1 MKTWQALACACVLL
15 GIVGCKGGGGGKKA
29 QQQAPAAASVSVSIS
44 TPEIVGESIVGD
56 AGYRAAL
63 NGTWTGSNLGS
74 GQVWLEVS
82 DSAGTFVMP
91 ARQQASGSGFGYTLA
106 LAGGLAEGA
115 RSGNL
120 TVRACKDAQCTQ
132 PYANA
137 SASVG
142 YRVQVRE
149 PVVRV
154 AIATPPLAETV
165 DPGDAATVTFAVGGT
180 WTATYLGSNPVYLQI
195 SDNAGTFVS
204 PAPVVASG
212 DGRFQYTL
220 PIANALPNGPRSGLI
235 TVRACRDA
243 LCTQPYR
250 DATMSIAYQLRI
262 ERIAEWETH
271 QRNAAHDGYVPITLD
286 YRRFRQAWEWQ
297 LPPGTDVIGGI
308 NAVATSDGTVYTST
322 DVYGSLATLYA
333 LDEATGQP
341 RWSQAIGVM
350 PAMNPPAY
358 HDGRVYVSTT
368 GHADTFLWSFDA
380 DDGTFRFKNFYNSQ
394 WGNSLAPTV
403 YDGQVYNTGQWGIYA
418 YDRLSGAD
426 VWQGSVSD
434 DDMATPAVDEN
445 HAYFHTGSSMK
456 IWDRRTGVVVADI
469 SDPLANP
476 ANNYKYNGSPILG
489 ARDNVIAYAGSSHSG
504 RAAASSEPNIH
515 RVLSSFNIGSRTWEW
530 STQQAYLT
538 QPALANGVLYAG
550 RNHPMSLDAIDEAT
564 GQVLWSWTPPAIHG
578 DATFQRNIVAT
589 RNLLFVSTNRSVYAI
604 DLATREAVWRYEE
617 PGMLAI
623 SANRTL
629 YITTGLYVSDGKLVA
644 IRLQ

>member
-56 AGYRAAL
+56 SGYRAAL
-63 NGTWTGSNLGS
+63 NGSWSGSNLGS

-82 DSAGTFVMP
+82 DSAGSFVMP
-91 ARQQASGSGFGYTLA
+91 ARQQASGSAFGYTLVQA
-106 LAGGLAEGA
+106 SGLAEGA

-132 PYANA
+132 PYPNA

-142 YRVQVRE
+142 YRLQVRE

-165 DPGDAATVTFAVGGT
+165 DPDDAFTTAVGGT

-204 PAPVVASG
+204 PAPATASG

-220 PIANALPNGPRSGLI
+220 PLVGGLPTGPRGGLI

-250 DATMSIAYQLRI
+250 DATMSIAYQLQI
-262 ERIAEWETH
+262 ARIAEWETH

-286 YRRFRQAWEWQ
+286 YRRFAKVWEWQ
-297 LPPGTDVIGGI
+297 RPPGVEPIGGI
-308 NAVATSDGTVYTST
+308 NAVATSNGTVYTST
-322 DVYGSLATLYA
+322 DVYFGEATLHA
-333 LDEATGQP
+333 LDETTGQP
-341 RWSQAIGVM
+341 RWSQAIGYA

-380 DDGTFRFKNFYNSQ
+380 ADGTLRFKSPFSTQ
-394 WGNSLAPTV
+394 WSNVLAPTV
-403 YDGQVYNTGQWGIYA
+403 DGDQVFTDGGYQGGVVYA
-418 YDRLSGAD
+418 YDRLSGASQ
-426 VWQGSVSD
+426 WEHTGGFLY
-434 DDMATPAVDEN
+434 MNTPAVDAD
-445 HAYFHTGSSMK
+445 HIYHHTGYALR
-456 IWDRRTGVVVADI
+456 IVDRRSGVLLAEIADPSSGI
-469 SDPLANP
+469 
-476 ANNYKYNGSPILG
+476 NYSNYHGAPVLG
-489 ARDNVIAYAGSSHSG
+489 RRDNVIAYSGTGFSG
-504 RAAASSEPNIH
+504 RLAASSEH
-515 RVLSSFNIGSRTWEW
+515 TQQRALTSFNIGARTREW

-550 RNHPMSLDAIDEAT
+550 RNYPMSLDAIDETT
-564 GQVLWSWTPPAIHG
+564 GQVLWSWTPPAIYG
-578 DATFQRNIVAT
+578 DSSFQRNVVVT
-589 RNLLFVSTNRSVYAI
+589 RNLLFVSTDRSVYAI
-604 DLATREAVWRYEE
+604 DLATRQAVWRYDE

-629 YITTGLYVSDGKLVA
+629 YITTGAFLSDGKLVA
-644 IRLQ
+644 IRLK